1 MLIVRVVGQPD
12 EVGVQLLGP
21 AGARPGSGEGG
32 TGGTGGRGSDNLAG
46 RSAGVTMHTGN
57 LLMDISIDSTV
68 YFRLAED
75 PEGLAKTLITKVI
88 EERCRLVVSTTLLN
102 ESFSDSKHERAVER
116 ARLFCRMAQTLGSRL
131 VVAGGDGDVIKAERA
146 AVLSCTPALPAKD
159 REELLR
165 HLESPKL
172 RQYLPTVASDFRAS
186 LKRDL
191 TYAADRKAR
200 AAGATRL
207 SGFETKD
214 LDTILD
220 LRNGQFFWESTFVEQ
235 TTDHGRLRQTVRE
248 EPLLHRA
255 TITLAAYT
263 FLNAI
268 GSLFGD
274 FPYGKWAGILT
285 APRPGDWIDATIAT
299 CAAYSRVFL
308 TEDEGQRKRSACPR
322 KTFPPPQAHGRGRR
336 PIVSPLRSSSSVQL
350 VFAVR
355 LTCRPRLVARS
366 RRRTTSRHRT
376 LSS

>member
-1 MLIVRVVGQPD
+1 
-12 EVGVQLLGP
+12 
-21 AGARPGSGEGG
+21 
-32 TGGTGGRGSDNLAG
+32 
-46 RSAGVTMHTGN
+46 MHTGN
-57 LLMDISIDSTV
+57 MLMDISIDSTV
-68 YFRLAED
+68 YSRLAED

-146 AVLSCTPALPAKD
+146 AVLSSTPALPAKD
-159 REELLR
+159 RKELLR
-165 HLESPKL
+165 HLESPNL

-186 LKRDL
+186 LKKDL

-200 AAGATRL
+200 AAGATRF
-207 SGFETKD
+207 SGFEAKD
-214 LDTILD
+214 LGTILD

-248 EPLLHRA
+248 KPLLHRA

-274 FPYGKWAGILT
+274 FPYGKWAGILA
-285 APRPGDWIDATIAT
+285 APRAGDWVDATIAA

-308 TEDEGQRKRSACPR
+308 TEDEGQRKRASYVWQQFGYQIDAL
-322 KTFPPPQAHGRGRR
+322 
-336 PIVSPLRSSSSVQL
+336 PLRSWL
-350 VFAVR
+350 
-355 LTCRPRLVARS
+355 CR
-366 RRRTTSRHRT
+366 T
-376 LSS
+376 